1 MKRFVV
7 KLGGSTA
14 YHVEMKSWIGAIA
27 QAAMPL
33 VVVPGGGP
41 FADQVRNAQAKMRFS
56 DRAAHFMAIL
66 AMEQMGLALA
76 EMHPRL
82 VPASSLADM
91 ESALSTEKIPVWLP
105 YELLRDAR
113 GVPQSWEITSDSLSA
128 WLAGR
133 IGADTLLLI
142 KQTDALADSIEHL
155 AEAGIVDALLP
166 DMLGGGTDLYI
177 AGPRSLQDAAP
188 AFAAG
193 RIPGTRMPRVRDLAK
208 GAA

>member
-1 MKRFVV
+1 MKPLVV

-41 FADQVRNAQAKMRFS
+41 FADQVRNAQARMRFS

-66 AMEQMGLALA
+66 AMEQMGFALA

-82 VPASSLADM
+82 VPARSLADM
-91 ESALSTEKIPVWLP
+91 GSALSAGKIPVWLP
-105 YELLRDAR
+105 YELCR
-113 GVPQSWEITSDSLSA
+113 GAGDIPESWDMTSDSLGA

-133 IGADTLLLI
+133 IGARSLLLI
-142 KQTDALADSIEHL
+142 KQTDACADSVEHL
-155 AEAGIVDALLP
+155 AERGIVDALLP

-188 AFAAG
+188 TLAAG
-193 RIPGTRMPRVRDLAK
+193 RIPGTRIPQSRNLTK